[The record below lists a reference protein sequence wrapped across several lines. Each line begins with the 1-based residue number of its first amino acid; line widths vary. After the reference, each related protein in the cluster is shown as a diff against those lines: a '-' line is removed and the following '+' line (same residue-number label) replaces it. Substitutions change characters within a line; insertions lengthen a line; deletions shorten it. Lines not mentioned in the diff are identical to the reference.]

1 MWPPITSSDPDLPKG
16 WYVSMC
22 KNFKKYLPQS
32 EAPLPKILQS
42 KKSSD
47 YLIEGFWNCMDDFV
61 PKSKVFASQS
71 YE

>member
-1 MWPPITSSDPDLPKG
+1 
-16 WYVSMC
+16 MC

-47 YLIEGFWNCMDDFV
+47 YLIEGFWNCMDDLF
-61 PKSKVFASQS
+61 PKTKVFASQS